1 MGLTQVFR
9 NFFTMVKYARDPE
22 NAVKSCKARGSDLRC
37 HFKNTREAAMAL
49 KRMSL
54 RRAQAYL
61 SAVLDHKE
69 VIPFRRF
76 CGGVGRTAQA
86 KNHRHTQGR
95 WPEKSVKYLIG
106 LLQNAESNAEAKMR
120 RRTYRA
126 HGRINAYMSSPSHI
140 EVILTE
146 KEKAVKKAAAAPK
159 SVKKISKKKLAKER
173 LRAGPR
179 VIGD

>member
-22 NAVKSCKARGSDLRC
+22 NAVK
-37 HFKNTREAAMAL
+37 
-49 KRMSL
+49 
-54 RRAQAYL
+54 
-61 SAVLDHKE
+61 
-69 VIPFRRF
+69 
-76 CGGVGRTAQA
+76 
-86 KNHRHTQGR
+86 
-95 WPEKSVKYLIG
+95 YLIG
-106 LLQNAESNAEAKMR
+106 LLQNAESNAEAKGLDVDALHITHIQVNAAAKMR

-126 HGRINAYMSSPSHI
+126 HGRINSYMSSPSHI

>member
-37 HFKNTREAAMAL
+37 HFKNTREAALAL

-106 LLQNAESNAEAKMR
+106 LLQNAESNAEAKGLDVD
-120 RRTYRA
+120 A
-126 HGRINAYMSSPSHI
+126 LHI
-140 EVILTE
+140 PTSRSTPPPRC
-146 KEKAVKKAAAAPK
+146 AAAPTEPMAA
-159 SVKKISKKKLAKER
+159 STPTCR
-173 LRAGPR
+173 PR
-179 VIGD
+179 RTSR